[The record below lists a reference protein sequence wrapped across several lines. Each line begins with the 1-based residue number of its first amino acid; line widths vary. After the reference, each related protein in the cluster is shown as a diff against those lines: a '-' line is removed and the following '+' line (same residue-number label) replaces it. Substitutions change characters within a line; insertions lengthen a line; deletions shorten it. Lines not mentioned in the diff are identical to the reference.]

1 MGLNRIK
8 IRLMTKTA
16 ALLALIFCTGCQS
29 SRPDNPEPTVLFA
42 GLSFSLPAQPQAI
55 AMPNGRGDFLVFK
68 YSNQRGKDYLA
79 FSQEAVI
86 DNSCSSE
93 AFFQAVVN
101 PTEHSLCNTQAVR
114 VFTQQFADQYS
125 AEFWP
130 SAKHN
135 AYYFLSNDQRRFVF
149 IPLAAD
155 QLLKIDSD
163 FFSKQQLRGLVG
175 HGD

>member
-1 MGLNRIK
+1 MQLRCLKVLMPIVLGLV
-8 IRLMTKTA
+8 LS
-16 ALLALIFCTGCQS
+16 TGCQP
-29 SRPDNPEPTVLFA
+29 SRPDHPEPRVLFA
-42 GLSFSLPAQPQAI
+42 GLSFSLPAQPKVI

-86 DNSCSSE
+86 DKSCSSE
-93 AFFQAVVN
+93 EFFQAVVN
-101 PTEHSLCNTQAVR
+101 PDPNTLCNSHAVTA
-114 VFTQQFADQYS
+114 FTQQFADQYP
-125 AEFWP
+125 AELWP

-135 AYYFLSNDQRRFVF
+135 AYYFQTNDQHQFVF

-163 FFSKQQLRGLVG
+163 FFSKQQLRDLVG
-175 HGD
+175 HSD

>member
-1 MGLNRIK
+1 MQLRCLKVLMPIVLGLV
-8 IRLMTKTA
+8 LS
-16 ALLALIFCTGCQS
+16 TGCQPL
-29 SRPDNPEPTVLFA
+29 RPDHPEPRVLFA
-42 GLSFSLPAQPQAI
+42 GLSFSLPAQPKVI

-79 FSQEAVI
+79 FSQEAVL

-101 PTEHSLCNTQAVR
+101 PTVHSLCNAQAVR
-114 VFTQQFADQYS
+114 VFTQQFADQYP
-125 AEFWP
+125 AELWP
-130 SAKHN
+130 SAKHS
-135 AYYFLSNDQRRFVF
+135 AYYFQTNDQRRFVF

-163 FFSKQQLRGLVG
+163 FFSKQQLRDLVG
-175 HGD
+175 HSD

>member
-1 MGLNRIK
+1 MQLRCLKVLMPIVLGLV
-8 IRLMTKTA
+8 LS
-16 ALLALIFCTGCQS
+16 TGCQPL
-29 SRPDNPEPTVLFA
+29 RPDHPEPTVLFA
-42 GLSFSLPAQPQAI
+42 GLSFSLPAQPKVI

-79 FSQEAVI
+79 FSQEAVL

-101 PTEHSLCNTQAVR
+101 PAAHSLCNSHAVTA
-114 VFTQQFADQYS
+114 FTQQFADQYS
-125 AEFWP
+125 AELWP

-135 AYYFLSNDQRRFVF
+135 AYYFQSNDQRQFVF

-155 QLLKIDSD
+155 KLLKIDSD
-163 FFSKQQLRGLVG
+163 FFSKQQMRDLVG
-175 HGD
+175 HSD

>member
-1 MGLNRIK
+1 MQLRCLKVLMPIVLGLV
-8 IRLMTKTA
+8 LS
-16 ALLALIFCTGCQS
+16 TGCQPL
-29 SRPDNPEPTVLFA
+29 RPDHPEPRVLFA
-42 GLSFSLPAQPQAI
+42 GLSFSLPAQPKVI

-101 PTEHSLCNTQAVR
+101 PAAHNLCNTQAVR
-114 VFTQQFADQYS
+114 VFAQQFADSYP

-135 AYYFLSNDQRRFVF
+135 AYYF
-149 IPLAAD
+149 
-155 QLLKIDSD
+155 
-163 FFSKQQLRGLVG
+163 
-175 HGD
+175 

>member
-1 MGLNRIK
+1 MQLRCLKALMPIVLGLV
-8 IRLMTKTA
+8 LS
-16 ALLALIFCTGCQS
+16 TGCQPL
-29 SRPDNPEPTVLFA
+29 RPDHPEPRVLFA
-42 GLSFSLPAQPQAI
+42 GLSFSLPAQPKVI
-55 AMPNGRGDFLVFK
+55 AMPNGRGDFLMFK

-79 FSQEAVI
+79 FSQEAVL

-101 PTEHSLCNTQAVR
+101 PAAHSLCNAQAVR
-114 VFTQQFADQYS
+114 VFTQQFADQYP
-125 AEFWP
+125 AELWP

-135 AYYFLSNDQRRFVF
+135 AYYFQSNDQRRFVF

-163 FFSKQQLRGLVG
+163 FFSKQQLRDLVG
-175 HGD
+175 YSD

>member
-1 MGLNRIK
+1 MQ
-8 IRLMTKTA
+8 
-16 ALLALIFCTGCQS
+16 LLYLIIPMLSVAICTGCQTTQI
-29 SRPDNPEPTVLFA
+29 NNHEPTVHFA
-42 GLSFSLPAQPQAI
+42 GLSFSLPAQPKVI

-79 FSQEAVI
+79 FSQEAVL

-101 PTEHSLCNTQAVR
+101 PAAHSLCNAQAVR
-114 VFTQQFADQYS
+114 VFTQQFADQYP

-135 AYYFLSNDQRRFVF
+135 AYYFQSNDQRRFVF
-149 IPLAAD
+149 IALAAD

-163 FFSKQQLRGLVG
+163 FFSKQQLRDLVG
-175 HGD
+175 HSD